1 MIDPAAAASPSDART
16 APPHSPPNSPPA
28 YLRGDGTPGWQ
39 LGFWSLIVTQFQ
51 NAFNDNA
58 IKFLVIYIIVAM
70 NFPKDTR
77 ENLILIVGALFA
89 LPFIFFSMA
98 GGNFADRYSKRSVVI
113 GTKLME
119 LFVMAV
125 TILGLWLH
133 NLPLEC
139 AAVFLISSQSAL
151 FGPSKYGLLPE
162 LVPERKL
169 SWANGIIELGT
180 FLGSIV
186 AVMAAG
192 ALAER
197 YHGRE
202 QIAGFILLGCTLLG
216 LATSF
221 GITRVPAADPS
232 KKLRWN
238 PIGDLGAQMKTILA
252 DRTLAW
258 AVMGNTYLFFLAALL
273 QFTIII
279 YGHDVLRVDETHIS
293 YLQAAVGI
301 GIGIGS
307 VAAGYLS
314 GGKIEY
320 GLIPLGALGMTIFG
334 GLLYFEAPSA
344 ALSHWLATT
353 ASHIGWPILERLSTF
368 FARLVHL
375 RIPDLGLLGFFGG
388 FFAVPLNAL
397 IQHRPRPDQKGGVI
411 AAANFWSFVGI
422 FIAAGAYNIFSARF
436 HQSAAAIFLDGAI
449 LTAVMTGYSIYLL
462 PDSLLRLVLWMATHS
477 VYRIRVEGRDNIPE
491 NGGALFVAN
500 HMSLVDAL
508 LLLSSTDRPIRFL
521 IFKDIYDQPYIK
533 PFAKM
538 IGAIPISSQ
547 LRPRDMIHSLREASD
562 AIRNNEI
569 VCIFAEGQITRIGQ
583 LLPFRRGL
591 ERIMKN
597 VDAPIVPVNLDGVWG
612 SIFSYERGRFIWKMP
627 RKIPYPVTVSFGK
640 PIPPAATAFEVREA
654 VQELQSEAYLHH
666 KSRMYTLPRSLIRT
680 AHHYPFRFAMGDKR
694 RPRMTWGS
702 ALLSAIFLARRLRQ
716 TWQGQEMVGILLPP
730 SVPGALVNFAASLSG
745 KIPVNLN
752 YTASNE
758 TLASCAEQ
766 CQIATVIT
774 TKLLLEK
781 IPLQVPGKTIL
792 LEEAAAAPRF
802 LERMTALLLW
812 FLPSKLLERTLS
824 SAGKTKSLDDL
835 ATIIFSSGSTGEP
848 KGVMLTHYNIMSNI
862 DQMGQTFMLAKGDVL
877 LGVLPFFHSFG
888 FTVTL
893 WLPAV
898 MGVGVAFH
906 PSPLDL
912 VAVSELVRDYRVTFL
927 LATPTFLQAYTRRCL
942 PEDFGSLQFVVVGAE
957 KLPEPLALAF
967 EDRFGIRPLEGY
979 GATECSPVVAV
990 NTRDFRAPGFRQIGA
1005 KRGRIGHPLPGVSV
1019 RIVDPDTRQR
1029 LPMDTP
1035 GLMLVRGPNVM
1046 KGYLGKPEKT
1056 AEVLQDGWYVTGDI
1070 AAQDEDGF
1078 LTITDRLSRFSKIGG
1093 EMVPHIKIEEKLQEL
1108 ADSAEKQFVVTGVPD
1123 GKKGERLVVLHTLAP
1138 EALKPVLEKLAK
1150 SDLPNLWLPR
1160 ANQFFQ
1166 VDELPHL
1173 GSGKLDLRRVHEIA
1187 QEKSSAPGEQHDA

>member
-1 MIDPAAAASPSDART
+1 MSDAT
-16 APPHSPPNSPPA
+16 SIPSPAQSVAPPHQGPEKSH
-28 YLRGDGTPGWQ
+28 WQ
-39 LGFWSLIVTQFQ
+39 FGFWSLIVTQFQ

-77 ENLILIVGALFA
+77 ENLILVVGALFA

-98 GGNFADRYSKRSVVI
+98 GGNLADRYSKRSVVI

-119 LFVMAV
+119 IFVMVV

-180 FLGSIV
+180 FLGSIT

-202 QIAGFILLGCTLLG
+202 QIAGMILLGCTLLG

-221 GITRVPAADPS
+221 GLTHVPAANPA

-238 PIGDLGAQMKTILA
+238 PIGDLNAQMKTILA

-273 QFTIII
+273 QFIIII

-334 GLLYFEAPSA
+334 GLLYFNGPSA
-344 ALSHWLATT
+344 ALASWLET
-353 ASHIGWPILERLSTF
+353 AAVHIGVPFLEHVSEFL
-368 FARLVHL
+368 AKLVHL
-375 RIPDLGLLGFFGG
+375 RIPDLWLLGFFGG

-397 IQHRPRPDQKGGVI
+397 IQHRPRPEQKGGVI

-422 FIAAGAYNIFSARF
+422 FAAAAAYNVFSARF

-449 LTAVMTGYSIYLL
+449 LTAIMTGYSIYLL
-462 PDSLLRLVLWMATHS
+462 PDSLLRLVLWIVTHS
-477 VYRIRVEGRDNIPE
+477 VYRIRVEGRENIPQT
-491 NGGALFVAN
+491 GGALFVAN

-508 LLLSSTDRPIRFL
+508 LLLASVDRPIRFL
-521 IFKDIYDQPYIK
+521 IFKDIYEQPYIK
-533 PFAKM
+533 PFAKL
-538 IGAIPISSQ
+538 IRAIPISSQ

-562 AIRNNEI
+562 AIRHGEI

-583 LLPFRRGL
+583 LLPFRRGM

-597 VDAPIVPVNLDGVWG
+597 VDGVWG

-627 RKIPYPVTVSFGK
+627 RKIPYPVTISFGK
-640 PIPPAATAFEVREA
+640 PMPPTATAFEVREA
-654 VQELQSEAYLHH
+654 VQELQSEAYRHH
-666 KSRMYTLPRSLIRT
+666 KSRMFTLPRSLIRT

-694 RPRMTWGS
+694 RPRMSWGS
-702 ALLSAIFLARRLRQ
+702 ALLSSIFLARRLRG
-716 TWQGQEMVGILLPP
+716 TWAGQEMVGILLPP

-766 CQIATVIT
+766 CKIETVIT

-781 IPLQVPGKTIL
+781 LPLQVPGKQIL
-792 LEEAAAAPRF
+792 LEEIAARPR
-802 LERMTALLLW
+802 LTEKLAALLLW
-812 FLPSKLLERTLS
+812 FLPSRLLERALCY
-824 SAGKTKSLDDL
+824 GKPQSLDDL

-862 DQMGQTFMLAKGDVL
+862 DQMAQTFML
-877 LGVLPFFHSFG
+877 
-888 FTVTL
+888 
-893 WLPAV
+893 
-898 MGVGVAFH
+898 
-906 PSPLDL
+906 
-912 VAVSELVRDYRVTFL
+912 
-927 LATPTFLQAYTRRCL
+927 
-942 PEDFGSLQFVVVGAE
+942 
-957 KLPEPLALAF
+957 
-967 EDRFGIRPLEGY
+967 
-979 GATECSPVVAV
+979 
-990 NTRDFRAPGFRQIGA
+990 
-1005 KRGRIGHPLPGVSV
+1005 
-1019 RIVDPDTRQR
+1019 
-1029 LPMDTP
+1029 
-1035 GLMLVRGPNVM
+1035 
-1046 KGYLGKPEKT
+1046 GK
-1056 AEVLQDGWYVTGDI
+1056 
-1070 AAQDEDGF
+1070 
-1078 LTITDRLSRFSKIGG
+1078 
-1093 EMVPHIKIEEKLQEL
+1093 
-1108 ADSAEKQFVVTGVPD
+1108 
-1123 GKKGERLVVLHTLAP
+1123 
-1138 EALKPVLEKLAK
+1138 
-1150 SDLPNLWLPR
+1150 
-1160 ANQFFQ
+1160 
-1166 VDELPHL
+1166 
-1173 GSGKLDLRRVHEIA
+1173 
-1187 QEKSSAPGEQHDA
+1187 